1 MSAVTEILRKI
12 RERSRGIA
20 GKFFTPNEYK
30 AALIFLGL
38 GVAALLYRGGKIII
52 RAYFPSS
59 QSAIT
64 QLTEHKND
72 SIFAYL
78 SSKTAERDSLDESL
92 SEDSINK
99 RLAEKSSSKS
109 GKEKSLSEHSIAIN
123 SADSITFQRLPAVG
137 VVTARRIVAYRTSR
151 GKFRNV
157 KELMNVEGIGEG
169 KFKKM
174 EPYLRLD

>member
-1 MSAVTEILRKI
+1 MSRVTELLKKI
-12 RERSRGIA
+12 RSRSETIA
-20 GKFFTPNEYK
+20 GKFFTPKEYK
-30 AALIFLGL
+30 SALIFLGL
-38 GVAALLYRGGKIII
+38 GVTALLYRGGKIIL
-52 RAYFPSS
+52 REYFPSS

-64 QLTEHKND
+64 RSIEYKND

-78 SSKTAERDSLDESL
+78 SSRVVERDSLDMSL
-92 SEDSINK
+92 SEDSITQ

-109 GKEKSLSEHSIAIN
+109 GKEKSLTEHSIALN

-137 VVTARRIVAYRTSR
+137 VVTARRIVAYRSIR
-151 GKFRNV
+151 GKFRTV